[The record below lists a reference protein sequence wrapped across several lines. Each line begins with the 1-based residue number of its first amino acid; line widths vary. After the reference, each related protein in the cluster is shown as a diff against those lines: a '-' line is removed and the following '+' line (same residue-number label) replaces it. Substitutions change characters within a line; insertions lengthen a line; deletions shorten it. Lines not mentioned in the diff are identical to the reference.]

1 MDPLLSR
8 LPREQQLAILRQQ
21 APKPPD
27 ISTFKDLV
35 CSCGNAELEVFEFM
49 KFNPL
54 EPQQY
59 LRETKRRCK
68 SCKAEPV
75 LEGGSWVFKQ
85 PDPQP
90 EPKPE
95 EAVHGGLIQP

>member
-8 LPREQQLAILRQQ
+8 LSSAQRLQILRQQ
-21 APKPPD
+21 QPKPPD

-59 LRETKRRCK
+59 LRETKRRCR

-75 LEGGSWVFKQ
+75 LDGGSWVFKQ
-85 PDPQP
+85 AVPQ
-90 EPKPE
+90 EQ
-95 EAVHGGLIQP
+95 EAPSGGLVQP